1 MRTVKTSPLFP
12 LMSPW
17 RKPLTGSP
25 QVGHSPSVRVSTLG
39 CSGRDHYEGVYLTPS
54 SATGMAVGSVT
65 RADT

>member
-1 MRTVKTSPLFP
+1 
-12 LMSPW
+12 MSPW

-25 QVGHSPSVRVSTLG
+25 QVGHSVRVSTLG
-39 CSGRDHYEGVYLTPS
+39 CSGGDHYEGVYLTP